1 MTVDHAD
8 RTVQLAREMK
18 KLLTEKENLTF
29 AAHICQKRL
38 DEIRLTELP
47 EAMENAGFE
56 KMTIADVGT
65 VYIRAD
71 LFASIPA
78 AVKEEARAWLVDN
91 GHGDLIS
98 TTINGSTFRAWCKE
112 QIKLGEQLPD
122 NLFKIVPYT
131 MAVITK

>member
-1 MTVDHAD
+1 MMTDHTD
-8 RTVQLAREMK
+8 KTVQLAREMK
-18 KLLTEKENLTF
+18 KLLVEKENLAF
-29 AAHICQKRL
+29 AMNICQKRL

-71 LFASIPA
+71 LYASIPA
-78 AVKEEARAWLVDN
+78 AVKEEAWAWLVDN

-98 TTINGSTFRAWCKE
+98 STINGSTFKAWCKE
-112 QIKLGEQLPD
+112 QIKAGEALPD
-122 NLFKIVPYT
+122 LFKVTPYT

>member
-1 MTVDHAD
+1 MTDHTD
-8 RTVQLAREMK
+8 STVKLAREMK
-18 KLLTEKENLTF
+18 KLLVEKENLTF
-29 AAHICQKRL
+29 AMNICQKRL

-71 LFASIPA
+71 LYASIPA
-78 AVKEEARAWLVDN
+78 AVKDDAWTWLIEN
-91 GHGDLIS
+91 GHQDLIS
-98 TTINGSTFRAWCKE
+98 TTINGSTFKAWCKE

-122 NLFKIVPYT
+122 NLFKVTPYT
-131 MAVITK
+131 MAVLTR

>member
-1 MTVDHAD
+1 MTVDYAD
-8 RTVQLAREMK
+8 KTVQLAREMK
-18 KLLTEKENLTF
+18 KLLVEKENLTF
-29 AAHICQKRL
+29 ATNICQKRL

-78 AVKEEARAWLVDN
+78 AVKEEAWAWLVDN

-98 TTINGSTFRAWCKE
+98 STINGSTFKAWCKE
-112 QIKLGEQLPD
+112 QIKAGEPLPD
-122 NLFKIVPYT
+122 LFKVTPYT

>member
-1 MTVDHAD
+1 MTDHTD
-8 RTVQLAREMK
+8 STVKLAREMK
-18 KLLTEKENLTF
+18 KLLVEKENLTF
-29 AAHICQKRL
+29 AMNICQKRL

-71 LFASIPA
+71 LYASIPA
-78 AVKEEARAWLVDN
+78 AVKDDAWTWLIEN
-91 GHGDLIS
+91 GHRDLIS
-98 TTINGSTFRAWCKE
+98 TTINGSTFKAWCKE

-122 NLFKIVPYT
+122 NLFKVTPYT
-131 MAVITK
+131 MAVLTR

>member
-47 EAMENAGFE
+47 EAMDNAG
-56 KMTIADVGT
+56 M
-65 VYIRAD
+65 
-71 LFASIPA
+71 S
-78 AVKEEARAWLVDN
+78 
-91 GHGDLIS
+91 
-98 TTINGSTFRAWCKE
+98 
-112 QIKLGEQLPD
+112 
-122 NLFKIVPYT
+122 VPYT
-131 MAVITK
+131 SGPICLLASQPPLKRRRGLGW

>member
-1 MTVDHAD
+1 MTVDRAD

-47 EAMENAGFE
+47 EAMDNAGFE

-112 QIKLGEQLPD
+112 QIKMGEQLPD
-122 NLFKIVPYT
+122 NLFKVTPYT